1 LSVCRNTCA
10 VNGKKGVGGGK
21 RRPLVAI
28 DQWMV
33 LRQALPESGGFLDQI
48 QVVASLRSVKRG
60 LQKTRIDAPA
70 RWKNENDY

>member
-1 LSVCRNTCA
+1 MILLLSWGLSVCRNTCA

-21 RRPLVAI
+21 RRPLVAV

-48 QVVASLRSVKRG
+48 QVVGFS
-60 LQKTRIDAPA
+60 
-70 RWKNENDY
+70 

>member
-1 LSVCRNTCA
+1 LSVCRNTFA

-48 QVVASLRSVKRG
+48 QVVGFS
-60 LQKTRIDAPA
+60 
-70 RWKNENDY
+70 